1 MQRDPLN
8 VRTQERHLP
17 AASTPRALG
26 GPWWSEGTP
35 VGGTCA
41 LDFRGREGS
50 GLWDIQRYVP
60 RSSAHDLDDSRCSK
74 KSRPVALKEHT
85 A

>member
-41 LDFRGREGS
+41 LDFGGHEGQDS
-50 GLWDIQRYVP
+50 GIFSVMSPGLNDG
-60 RSSAHDLDDSRCSK
+60 RCSK
-74 KSRPVALKEHT
+74 KKQT
-85 A
+85 C